1 MTTISPT
8 ATALTTTR
16 PERRLPAWILR
27 LVLVLGLLAAWQMS
41 VATELLDPLSVSSPL
56 DCLQRLPE
64 VLSTAQ
70 FWSDLGRTAQTTI
83 TAFGAAVITGLAFGA
98 LLNRYPTLRNII
110 EPYLVGAYA
119 VPVIV
124 FYPTFLVVFGIGTM
138 PIVITGFLMAVVPVT
153 VGTVVGLGELRPTHR
168 KLAHSLGCS
177 PLQGLTKI
185 LLPSA
190 LPLLLPGVKLG
201 FVYALAATVGVEFIV
216 ADRGLGFRIGE
227 SYRNF
232 DGVDMYTYIVV
243 MVIIA
248 AVVNSAF
255 NALERTLRKDLA

>member
-1 MTTISPT
+1 VT
-8 ATALTTTR
+8 ATSSMVAASTTSR
-16 PERRLPAWILR
+16 PARRVPAWILR
-27 LVLVLGLLAAWQMS
+27 LGLVLAFIAVWQVC
-41 VATELLDPLSVSSPL
+41 VATELLNPLSVSAPL
-56 DCLQRLPE
+56 DCFRHLPE
-64 VLSTAQ
+64 VLSTGQ
-70 FWSDLGRTAQTTI
+70 FWSDLGRTSQTTV
-83 TAFGAAVITGLAFGA
+83 TAFVAAVITGLTAGA
-98 LLNRYPTLRNII
+98 ILNRYPTLRNII
-110 EPYLVGAYA
+110 EPYLVGSYA

-124 FYPTFLVVFGIGTM
+124 FYPTFLVVFGIGTI
-138 PIVITGFLMAVVPVT
+138 PIIITAFLMAVVPVI

-190 LPLLLPGVKLG
+190 LPLLLPGVKLA

-232 DGVDMYTYIVV
+232 DGVDMYTYIVI

-248 AVVNSAF
+248 AAVNSAF
-255 NALERTLRKDLA
+255 NALERLLRKDLA